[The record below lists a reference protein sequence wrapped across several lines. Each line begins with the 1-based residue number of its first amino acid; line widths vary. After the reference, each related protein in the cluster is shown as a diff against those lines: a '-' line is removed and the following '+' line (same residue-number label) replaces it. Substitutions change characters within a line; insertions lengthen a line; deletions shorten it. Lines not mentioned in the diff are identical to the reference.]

1 MLEIRLD
8 LPWRIIPKKR
18 HYRRKKGGGFYLSK
32 EFKDF
37 EEGCLTW
44 LLKWGNQVI
53 HGPVDVTVTYFF
65 KDKRWVG
72 DEDNLN
78 ATIGD
83 MLQKGGFVDNDK
95 LIHWLPC
102 ERIIGQRDKTLPFAK
117 EGAEITIRQNSQ

>member
-1 MLEIRLD
+1 MTLEIRLD

-32 EFKDF
+32 EFKAF
-37 EEGCLTW
+37 EKACLTW
-44 LLKWGNQVI
+44 LMQWGNQAI
-53 HGPVDVTVTYFF
+53 NGPVTVQVTYFF
-65 KDKRWVG
+65 KDRRWVG

-83 MLQKGGFVDNDK
+83 MLQKGGFVENDK

-102 ERIIGQRDKTLPFAK
+102 ERIIEKGR
-117 EGAEITIRQNSQ
+117 EGAEIVIKQWWEAK